1 MVQESSARQGALA
14 AAVIPSD
21 ERLELARRLA
31 EEGRLNEAAD
41 ALRAARELAP
51 SEAAVF
57 LGNYAVH
64 RGMWAEAALEFERAV
79 RLSPADLDVQEKLGL
94 ACERTGALARASE
107 TLRQV
112 IEADPGRSTAR
123 LLLGF
128 VEHRLGNELA
138 GMVHMQ
144 WAFRQARQRGDW
156 LDVHTT
162 PHWLQDHVRGAAA
175 FVTRHSQ
182 ELLGRALRGAGGD
195 TRRVEAF
202 IRNQLGLERFDSPD
216 PRQAPKKHRMPGLP
230 ATPWFDTALY
240 PWAQRLREAFPD
252 VLAEYHA
259 VASGEGGF
267 EPFLNFRS
275 DEQVAKHLGTTGP
288 APEWNA
294 FFFYRHGE
302 RNEENCRRCPKTAA
316 LIDSLPLIRL
326 PQATPEIC
334 FSVLTPGSH
343 ILPHRGDSNLR
354 SVVHLGL
361 VIPPHCVLK
370 VAGEERSWA
379 PGEVLAFDDT
389 YEHEA
394 WNRSGA
400 VRAVLLMDAW
410 NPHLTEVERTV
421 LPRVIGT
428 MNEIAA
434 ETERLRPRG
443 ARPAV

>member
-1 MVQESSARQGALA
+1 M
-14 AAVIPSD
+14 IPTED
-21 ERLELARRLA
+21 PLERARRLVA
-31 EEGRLNEAAD
+31 DGRLDEAAD
-41 ALRAARELAP
+41 AWRAARESAP
-51 SEAAVF
+51 AEAARF
-57 LGNYAVH
+57 LGNYAAH
-64 RGMWAEAALEFERAV
+64 RGRWDEAVLELERAAG
-79 RLSPADLDVQEKLGL
+79 LAPDDPDTLEKFGL
-94 ACERTGALARASE
+94 ACERAGALAKAGEALQRV
-107 TLRQV
+107 LD
-112 IEADPGRSTAR
+112 ADPERSASR

-128 VEHRLGNELA
+128 VEHRLGHELA

-156 LDVHTT
+156 LDARTT
-162 PHWLQDHVRGAAA
+162 PYWLQDHVRGAAA
-175 FVTRHSQ
+175 FITRHSQ
-182 ELLGRALRGAGGD
+182 ERLGRVLAGAGGD

-202 IRNQLGLERFDSPD
+202 IRSQLGLEHVGPADS
-216 PRQAPKKHRMPGLP
+216 RQAPKKHRIPGLP
-230 ATPWFDTALY
+230 ASPWFDPALF

-252 VLAEYHA
+252 ILAEYFA
-259 VASGEGGF
+259 VAAGDGGF

-275 DEQVAKHLGTTGP
+275 AEQIARHLGTTGP

-302 RNEENCRRCPKTAA
+302 RNDGNCRRCPKTAA
-316 LIDSLPLIRL
+316 VLDSLPLIKL
-326 PQATPEIC
+326 PRTTPEIC

-361 VIPPHCVLK
+361 VIPPRCVLK

-379 PGEVLAFDDT
+379 PGEILAFDDT

-394 WNRSGA
+394 WNRSDA

-410 NPHLTEVERTV
+410 NPHLTDVERAV
-421 LPRVIGT
+421 LPRVIGA

-434 ETERLRPRG
+434 ETERLRPR
-443 ARPAV
+443 APQSPV